1 MVSTTIY
8 RNNPRF
14 FQRMGAF
21 RVTGNFTVTVMVI
34 VMLIALPLRD
44 AGAQDRYFPPA
55 GAEWSERP
63 AGEAGFDEPGVQ
75 QAVEFALA
83 NENSV
88 EHDLRIAILKGFSHE
103 PYHHLAGPVR
113 ERGNPAGMIIK
124 DGYVIAEWGDIHRA
138 DMTFSVTKS
147 FLSAVA
153 GVAWDRGL
161 IRSTDDKLTDY
172 VWDRTFDGGHNA
184 KITWHHLLN
193 QSSDWYGTLFG
204 MEDWSDRPPREGGID
219 DWRMRELHEPGT
231 HYKYNDVRVNLLA
244 YSLLQV
250 LRRPLPQVLNEEIMA
265 PIGASTT
272 WRWHGYD
279 NSFVMV
285 DGLHLQSVSGG
296 GHNGGGLFISTAD
309 MARFGLLFAR
319 NGSWDGRQLL
329 SDEWIRK
336 SVAPSEPNPDY
347 GYLWWTQ
354 RGPRAWEG
362 VPGNVYYAA
371 GFGGNFIVVDQEND
385 LVIVLRWI
393 DGGKVGDF
401 VQMVYRAMR

>member
-1 MVSTTIY
+1 MTSSAI
-8 RNNPRF
+8 PGIF
-14 FQRMGAF
+14 IGM
-21 RVTGNFTVTVMVI
+21 VTVMLM
-34 VMLIALPLRD
+34 VMLLTLPVRE
-44 AGAQDRYFPPA
+44 AVAQDRYFPPA
-55 GAEWSERP
+55 GQGWEERAP
-63 AGEAGFDEPGVQ
+63 GELGLDEEGVKR
-75 QAVEFALA
+75 AVDFALA

-88 EHDLRIAILKGFSHE
+88 ERDLRIAILKGFSHE

-113 ERGNPAGMIIK
+113 ERGNPGGMIIK
-124 DGYVIAEWGDIHRA
+124 NGYVVAKWGDTDRA

-153 GVAWDRGL
+153 GVASDRGL
-161 IRSTDDKLTDY
+161 IRSTDDLVTNY
-172 VWDRTFDGGHNA
+172 VWDRTFDGEHNG

-204 MEDWSDRPPREGGID
+204 MEDWSDRPPRQGGID

-250 LRRPLPQVLNEEIMA
+250 MRRPLPQVLNEEIMA

-279 NSFVMV
+279 NSFVMI
-285 DGLHLQSVSGG
+285 DGLHMQSVSGG

-319 NGSWDGRQLL
+319 NGSWEGQQLL
-329 SDEWIRK
+329 SEEWIRK
-336 SVAPSEPNPDY
+336 SVAPSGPNPDY

-354 RGPRAWEG
+354 RSSRAWED
-362 VPGNVYYAA
+362 VPDHVYYAA
-371 GFGGNFIVVDQEND
+371 GFGGNFIVVDQDND
-385 LVIVLRWI
+385 LVMVLRWI
-393 DGGKVGDF
+393 DGGEVGEF
-401 VQMVYRAMR
+401 VRMVYQSMR

>member
-1 MVSTTIY
+1 
-8 RNNPRF
+8 
-14 FQRMGAF
+14 
-21 RVTGNFTVTVMVI
+21 
-34 VMLIALPLRD
+34 MLIAVPFWD

-55 GAEWSERP
+55 GTDWVEKAP
-63 AGEAGFDEPGVQ
+63 GESGLDEEGVKR
-75 QAVEFALA
+75 AVDFALA

-124 DGYVIAEWGDIHRA
+124 DGFVIAEWGDIHRA

-204 MEDWSDRPPREGGID
+204 MEDWSDRPPRQGGID

-279 NSFVMV
+279 NSFVMI
-285 DGLHLQSVSGG
+285 DGLHMQSVSGG

-319 NGSWDGRQLL
+319 NGSWNGRQLV
-329 SDEWIRK
+329 SPEWIQK
-336 SVAPSEPNPDY
+336 SVAPSEANPSY
-347 GYLWWTQ
+347 GYLWWLT
-354 RGPRAWEG
+354 GNGTNWEN
-362 VPGNVYYAA
+362 VPGHVYYAA
-371 GFGGNFIVVDQEND
+371 GFGGNFIVVDREND
-385 LVIVLRWI
+385 MVIVLRWI